1 MKIAEIFHNLAE
13 KDADRLRELEADIK
27 AGKRPTIHNA
37 GWTSRGYSWSDLEEL
52 GFAEKHMEPGNGP
65 AEMVT
70 WWEYTGPEPAML
82 ATQGRE
88 QAQVMD
94 TGFTTDKYTKSYA

>member
-27 AGKRPTIHNA
+27 AGKRPTVFNA

-52 GFAEKHMEPGNGP
+52 GFAQKQSEPGMSP
-65 AEMVT
+65 SEMVS
-70 WWEYTGPEPAML
+70 WWQYTGPEPVTL
-82 ATQGRE
+82 KTSGRE
-88 QAQVMD
+88 QPEVIER
-94 TGFTTDKYTKSYA
+94 GYTTDKISKDYG

>member
-1 MKIAEIFHNLAE
+1 MKIAEIFHNLKE

-37 GWTSRGYSWSDLEEL
+37 GWTSRGYSWSDLEDL
-52 GFAEKHMEPGNGP
+52 GFAQKHLERGSHPN
-65 AEMVT
+65 EMTT

-82 ATQGRE
+82 STQGRE
-88 QAQVMD
+88 QAQVMEP
-94 TGFTTDKYTKSYA
+94 GFTTDKYTKSYD

>member
-52 GFAEKHMEPGNGP
+52 GFAEKHMERGNGP

-70 WWEYTGPEPAML
+70 WWEYTGPETAML
-82 ATQGRE
+82 RTQGRE
-88 QAQVMD
+88 QAQVMEP
-94 TGFTTDKYTKSYA
+94 GFTSDKIAKSYA

>member
-27 AGKRPTIHNA
+27 SGKRPTIHNA
-37 GWTSRGYSWSDLEEL
+37 GWTSRGYSWSDLEDL
-52 GFAEKHMEPGNGP
+52 GFAEKHMERGNHP
-65 AEMVT
+65 NEMTT

-82 ATQGRE
+82 ATAGRE
-88 QAQVMD
+88 QAEVMEP
-94 TGFTTDKYTKSYA
+94 GFTTDKYTKDYG

>member
-13 KDADRLRELEADIK
+13 KDADRLRELEADIR

-52 GFAEKHMEPGNGP
+52 GFSEKHMEPSRSP
-65 AEMVT
+65 SEMVS
-70 WWEYTGPEPAML
+70 WWEYTGPEPVML
-82 ATQGRE
+82 RTQGRD
-88 QAQVMD
+88 QAQVMEP
-94 TGFTTDKYTKSYA
+94 GFTSDRITKDYN

>member
-27 AGKRPTIHNA
+27 SGKRPTIHNA

-52 GFAEKHMEPGNGP
+52 GFARKHSEPGMSP
-65 AEMVT
+65 SEMVS
-70 WWEYTGPEPAML
+70 WWQYTGPEPAML
-82 ATQGRE
+82 ATMGRE
-88 QAQVMD
+88 QPQVMEP
-94 TGFTTDKYTKSYA
+94 GFTTDKISKDYG

>member
-1 MKIAEIFHNLAE
+1 MKIAEIFHNLKE

-27 AGKRPTIHNA
+27 SGKRPTIHNA

-52 GFAEKHMEPGNGP
+52 GFAEKHMERGNHP
-65 AEMVT
+65 NEVTT

-82 ATQGRE
+82 STMGRE
-88 QAQVMD
+88 QAQVMEP
-94 TGFTTDKYTKSYA
+94 GFTTDKYTKSYA

>member
-27 AGKRPTIHNA
+27 SGKRPTIHNA

-52 GFAEKHMEPGNGP
+52 GFAEKHMEQGDHPN
-65 AEMVT
+65 EVKT

-88 QAQVMD
+88 QAQVMEP
-94 TGFTTDKYTKSYA
+94 GFKTEKYTKSYA

>member
-27 AGKRPTIHNA
+27 SGKRPTIHNA
-37 GWTSRGYSWSDLEEL
+37 GWTSRGYSWSDLEDL
-52 GFAEKHMEPGNGP
+52 GFAQKHMERGNHP
-65 AEMVT
+65 NEMTT

-82 ATQGRE
+82 ATAGRE
-88 QAQVMD
+88 QAQVMEP
-94 TGFTTDKYTKSYA
+94 GFTTDKYTKDYG